1 MMNDTSAENR
11 SSADSSPPEASKE
24 KKSAQRIERL
34 EMRRRSFARQ
44 EQEDSGLM
52 KFGAL
57 LLIAV
62 ASVLAWYI
70 FNGLIAEKPNNNN
83 LPMENLFHGQVQ
95 ELDQGLVR
103 ITYDFKTDPAIE
115 DDKKATPGLRD
126 WIRSGVVER
135 SGVLVSGDNS
145 YRPFFQGDRLSV
157 QVDFALLK
165 GHRISIFLCCPYDD
179 QDGDFY
185 RLDLTGPYRKDWPST
200 AQILEMR
207 ENRRKRASAVQ
218 KIMELKSREN
228 PPLFYTAKFELA
240 DGMLTGWCG
249 KLGGKLEKVCEMKA
263 GKIDVGNIV
272 LRGPG
277 AGNLATAFDNVVII
291 GRPHPKFTRL
301 RSRLYRFLGEHPKQN
316 SSQTAE
322 SSASVTE

>member
-1 MMNDTSAENR
+1 MNDTNQEQ
-11 SSADSSPPEASKE
+11 E
-24 KKSAQRIERL
+24 KSAVVPSGTSEEQQSPRQADRL

-70 FNGLIAEKPNNNN
+70 FNGLFAEKPDNSN
-83 LPMENLFHGQVQ
+83 LPVKNLFHGLVK
-95 ELDQGLVR
+95 ELDDGLVQ
-103 ITYDFKTDPAIE
+103 ISYDFKTDPAIE

-179 QDGDFY
+179 QEGDFY
-185 RLDLTGPYRKDWPST
+185 RLDLTGAYRKDWPST
-200 AQILEMR
+200 AQIFEMR
-207 ENRRKRASAVQ
+207 ENHRKRASKSE
-218 KIMELKSREN
+218 KITELKSQEN

-249 KLGGKLEKVCEMKA
+249 KQGEKLEKVCEMKA

-301 RSRLYRFLGEHPKQN
+301 RSQLYRFLGEHSEQ
-316 SSQTAE
+316 SSGQRVE
-322 SSASVTE
+322 SSSPLSK